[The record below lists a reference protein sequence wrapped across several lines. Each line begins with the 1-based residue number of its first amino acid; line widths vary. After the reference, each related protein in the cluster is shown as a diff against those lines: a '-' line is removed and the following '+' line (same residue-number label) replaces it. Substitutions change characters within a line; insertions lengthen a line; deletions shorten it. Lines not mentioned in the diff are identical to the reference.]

1 MKLTTRRILATLIDM
16 TLVGLPVGL
25 ISTVFGI
32 IHWIMSFI
40 PVVKWFRWIFHLG
53 SSWFVLPYCLYEIIC
68 LACFHTT
75 IGKALM
81 GVGVEE
87 ENGVMELRFSTIVI
101 RSVFKMITFQ
111 FCAPLLLLVSFYI
124 MLKEPEKSLHDVLAG
139 TITWLK

>member
-1 MKLTTRRILATLIDM
+1 MKLITRRIIATCIDM
-16 TLVGLPVGL
+16 TLIGLPVGI

-32 IHWIMSFI
+32 IKWIMSFI

-53 SSWFVLPYCLYEIIC
+53 SAWFVVPYCIYEIFC
-68 LACFHTT
+68 LACFGTT
-75 IGKALM
+75 VGKALM

-87 ENGVMELRFSTIVI
+87 ESGAMNMRLTTIII

-124 MLKEPEKSLHDVLAG
+124 MYKDPEKSLHDVLAG
-139 TITWLK
+139 TCTWLK

>member
-16 TLVGLPVGL
+16 IIIGFPVGI

-68 LACFHTT
+68 LTMFKTT
-75 IGKALM
+75 VGKALM
-81 GVGVEE
+81 GVGVE
-87 ENGVMELRFSTIVI
+87 NDNASMELHFSSILV
-101 RSVFKMITFQ
+101 RSVCKMITFQ
-111 FCAPLLLLVSFYI
+111 FCAPLLLLVSLYI
-124 MLKEPEKSLHDVLAG
+124 MFKEPEKSLHDILAG